1 MKAKVKLLGRPPKKS
16 SKKTTHVM
24 VNIKASHAWREW
36 LGRLATHFR
45 TDVSKVID
53 AAIVEYAAS
62 HDFDE
67 EPPLR

>member
-1 MKAKVKLLGRPPKKS
+1 MRAKVKSSRRA
-16 SKKTTHVM
+16 SKKVSPHVM

-36 LGRLATHFR
+36 LGRLAIHFR

-53 AAIVEYAAS
+53 AAVVEYAAS